1 MIKKEPESGI
11 VELRKLI
18 AILDSNGENWTEGYS
33 AEEIL
38 KILRAVR
45 KSEYHLGP
53 GHMNATQRTRA
64 IQLGEAPKYCDY
76 CDYPRDHGQHE
87 CERCGKYS
95 PS

>member
-33 AEEIL
+33 ADEII
-38 KILRAVR
+38 KMLRAVR
-45 KSEYHLGP
+45 KSEYDLGP